1 MTWNTRSSRLGRPLH
16 LRGCIGI
23 FEPMPIR
30 GGIAQ
35 YALISAF
42 QDSRFKRITSDELD
56 SLECGYVSPSF
67 LHATCKKNMKFET
80 NHIDNRFLPPFP
92 LSFTLQFPICL
103 APALEFLYLP
113 ILRMQ
118 SPISIVHGIQ
128 ITFPHPSLILSSSS
142 GTPTPLSSTPNLP
155 HITSH
160 RTFSATYLPEV
171 MVEQRWD
178 RFDAI
183 NCAIQKA
190 GWEGL
195 VTEDLRRSIKL
206 RRFKSEK
213 CSVSWHDYWIWRK
226 ENQVES

>member
-1 MTWNTRSSRLGRPLH
+1 MIPPPLPSLFH
-16 LRGCIGI
+16 PSIPNLPRTGLRISLLTD
-23 FEPMPIR
+23 FED
-30 GGIAQ
+30 AKS
-35 YALISAF
+35 Y
-42 QDSRFKRITSDELD
+42 LD
-56 SLECGYVSPSF
+56 WTVG
-67 LHATCKKNMKFET
+67 
-80 NHIDNRFLPPFP
+80 
-92 LSFTLQFPICL
+92 
-103 APALEFLYLP
+103 
-113 ILRMQ
+113 
-118 SPISIVHGIQ
+118 VHGIQ

-142 GTPTPLSSTPNLP
+142 GTPTPSSSTPNSP

-213 CSVSWHDYWIWRK
+213 CSVSWRDYWIWRK
-226 ENQVES
+226 ENQAES

>member
-1 MTWNTRSSRLGRPLH
+1 

-113 ILRMQ
+113 TLRMQ
-118 SPISIVHGIQ
+118 SPISIGQ
-128 ITFPHPSLILSSSS
+128 
-142 GTPTPLSSTPNLP
+142 
-155 HITSH
+155 
-160 RTFSATYLPEV
+160 
-171 MVEQRWD
+171 
-178 RFDAI
+178 
-183 NCAIQKA
+183 
-190 GWEGL
+190 L
-195 VTEDLRRSIKL
+195 VYMG
-206 RRFKSEK
+206 FKS
-213 CSVSWHDYWIWRK
+213 HFPILP
-226 ENQVES
+226 